1 MKNFKFFKNI
11 LPLSAMALTMTLGL
25 GSCVGD
31 LDVEPIDP
39 STNTTLNEVALFNKC
54 YANLGMAGQGGA
66 NGDCDISGLDGGT
79 TGFVR
84 QLFNANTLT
93 TDEAHCM
100 WGDEGIPAFNHNQWG
115 ASHPMLKG
123 FYYRLYF
130 GVTICNEYLATA
142 AGYDPTMTAE
152 VRFLRALHFYYLMD
166 LYGNVPFMTTVSA
179 ELPQQKSRQEMYQW
193 IEQELLEI
201 EPLMA
206 EAKPEKDTEEGYG
219 RADKAAVWMLLT
231 RLYLNAEVYT
241 GTPEW
246 QKAKDYAKK
255 LIDSPY
261 KLNVDGMNGWTAYQM
276 LFMGDNGSN
285 GASSEAI
292 LPILQDGVTTTA
304 YGCSLFLMAGTY
316 DSKMIDDQFK
326 AGNGTS
332 ENWQGNRALPN
343 LVQKFFPNGNAPKV
357 TTKDMQQAAGD
368 DRALFWG
375 KGRTLDIDEESNFEQ
390 GYSVTKFNNYYAT
403 GGTAHHNKFC
413 DTDFFLM
420 RLAEAYLAYAEAD
433 AHLNGGQTSAEG
445 TAVINELRQRSH
457 AATQG
462 SYTLDEI
469 LDEGAR
475 EFYFEGQRRP
485 ALIRND
491 KFGGDN
497 NYNWQWKGGVKSGI
511 NFAAYLN
518 VFAIPDADKQAN
530 PNLDQNEGY

>member
-1 MKNFKFFKNI
+1 
-11 LPLSAMALTMTLGL
+11 MALTMTLGL

-142 AGYDPTMTAE
+142 AGYDATMTAE

-179 ELPQQKSRQEMYQW
+179 NLPQQKSRKEMYAW

-201 EPLMA
+201 EPLLA

-219 RADKAAVWMLLT
+219 RADKAAAWMLLT

-241 GTPEW
+241 GEAQW

-261 KLNVDGMNGWTAYQM
+261 KLNVNGMNGWTAYQM

-292 LPILQDGVTTTA
+292 LPVLQDGVTTTA
-304 YGCSLFLMAGTY
+304 YGCTLFLMAGTY
-316 DSKMIDDQFK
+316 DSKMIDEPFV
-326 AGNGTS
+326 AANGTS

-343 LVQKFFPNGNAPKV
+343 LVQKFFPNGNAPQV
-357 TTKDMQQAAGD
+357 TTKDMQKAAGD

-375 KGRTLDIDEESNFEQ
+375 KDRNLNIDEESSFEN
-390 GYSVTKFNNYYAT
+390 GYSVTKYNNYYAT
-403 GGTAHHNKFC
+403 GGTPHHNKFC

-445 TAVINELRQRSH
+445 TAVINELRQRAH

-462 SYTLDEI
+462 SYSLDEI

-511 NFAAYLN
+511 NFASYLN
-518 VFAIPDADKQAN
+518 VFAIPDADQQAN